1 MNISTQQAKK
11 QTLIFSFK
19 KLETVEFFFF
29 HDTAPAIFQSTE
41 KHSTTQ
47 FTKCVILE
55 LRLKT

>member
-19 KLETVEFFFF
+19 KLETVEFFF